1 MLISNTM
8 MTAYYLGWKI
18 ILLRK
23 SKNLSFSGAYKY
35 YLILLPVLFLIS
47 NVFSKEIIIEPGE
60 NAHERLQEAM
70 ILMEEGDTLLIKSG
84 YYSFEDGLSLDID
97 GVTVIGE
104 GMDKTILDFKNQQSG
119 AQGLLVTSNKVTLK
133 DFAILD
139 AKGDALKVIGA
150 MGINMINL
158 RTEWTGG
165 PKSTNGAYGF
175 YPVESE
181 DVLIDGCV
189 AIGASDAGIY
199 VGQSKN
205 IIVRNSI
212 AQYNV
217 AGIEIEN
224 SYYADVYNNLAS
236 HNTGGILIFDLPDL
250 PQQGGHHIRV
260 FENQSIDNDTDNFA
274 PEGNIVGEVPRGTGI
289 IIMANSDVE
298 VFNNLMSGNGTV
310 NLSIVS
316 YSDETDDPNYYPH
329 PKRIQVHNNTYGPAG
344 FDPDINTGEL
354 AKTLFE
360 ISNGNMPDIFWDG
373 IAPLS
378 QLIFGQPE
386 EEKLIISEDPDVTFL
401 TISAI
406 KYMMGFSNPTLTDI
420 NEFQG
425 VINPLQPININGI

>member
-1 MLISNTM
+1 
-8 MTAYYLGWKI
+8 
-18 ILLRK
+18 
-23 SKNLSFSGAYKY
+23 
-35 YLILLPVLFLIS
+35 
-47 NVFSKEIIIEPGE
+47 
-60 NAHERLQEAM
+60 M
-70 ILMEEGDTLLIKSG
+70 ILINEGDTLIIESG
-84 YYSFEDGLSLDID
+84 YYEFEDGLSLDVD
-97 GVTVIGE
+97 GVTVVGR
-104 GMDKTILDFKNQQSG
+104 GMKETVLDFKNQQSG
-119 AQGLLVTSNKVTLK
+119 AQGFLVTSNGVTLK
-133 DFAILD
+133 DFSILD

-150 MGINMINL
+150 KGISMINL

-224 SYYADVYNNLAS
+224 SYYADVYDNLAS

-260 FENQSIDNDTDNFA
+260 FDNESINNDTDNFA

-289 IIMANSDVE
+289 IIMANSNVE

-329 PKRIQVHNNTYGPAG
+329 PRGIQVHNNTYGPSG
-344 FDPDINTGEL
+344 FDPDVGTGDL
-354 AKTLFE
+354 AKALFE
-360 ISNGNMPDIFWDG
+360 ISDGNMPDIFWDG
-373 IAPLS
+373 VVPMS
-378 QLIFGQPE
+378 QMLFGQPKD
-386 EEKLIISEDPDVTFL
+386 EKLVMVEGEEVSFL
-401 TISAI
+401 TISPI
-406 KYMMGFSNPTLTDI
+406 KYMLGISSPIRTDKS
-420 NEFQG
+420 EFKG
-425 VINPLQPININGI
+425 VINPLEPINIDGI

>member
-1 MLISNTM
+1 MHK
-8 MTAYYLGWKI
+8 A
-18 ILLRK
+18 
-23 SKNLSFSGAYKY
+23 
-35 YLILLPVLFLIS
+35 LILCAFVILFNQL
-47 NVFSKEIIIEPGE
+47 FAKEIIINPGE
-60 NAHERLQEAM
+60 NAQEELQEAL
-70 ILMEEGDTLLIKSG
+70 ILMSEGDTLLIKEG
-84 YYSFEDGLSLDID
+84 YYLFEDGLSLDVDDVKI
-97 GVTVIGE
+97 IGE
-104 GMDKTILDFKNQQSG
+104 GMDKTILDFKDQKSG
-119 AQGLLVTSNKVTLK
+119 AQGFLVTSNKVTLK

-139 AKGDALKVIGA
+139 AKGDALKVIGSK
-150 MGINMINL
+150 GIYMINL

-165 PKSTNGAYGF
+165 PKSSNGAYGF

-205 IIVRNSI
+205 IIVRNSV

-260 FENQSIDNDTDNFA
+260 FDNKSIDNDTDNFA

-298 VFNNLMSGNGTV
+298 VFNNVISGNGTV

-329 PKRIQVHNNTYGPAG
+329 PRRIQIHNNTYGPTG
-344 FDPDINTGEL
+344 FDPDIETGDL
-354 AKTLFE
+354 AKALYE
-360 ISNGNMPDIFWDG
+360 ISDGDMPDIFWDG
-373 IAPLS
+373 VVSVS
-378 QLIFGQPE
+378 QMLFGQPE
-386 EEKLIISEDPDVTFL
+386 IDKLKIDENSDVSFL
-401 TISAI
+401 TISPI
-406 KYMMGFSNPTLTDI
+406 KYMLGFSKPVKTEKK
-420 NEFQG
+420 EF
-425 VINPLQPININGI
+425 NGIIDPLEPIVIDGL